1 VVVAAGLVVSAAETQ
16 AAVARQAT
24 GSKMIE
30 AAWKIF

>member
-1 VVVAAGLVVSAAETQ
+1 VVAASVVSAAEIQ
-16 AAVARQAT
+16 AAVARPAT